1 MDDYFLNNASNLI
14 PRNVTTQILE
24 SENPMEFH
32 KSLPGYKPTPLHNL
46 SGMARKFGLGA
57 IYLKDESYRLGL
69 NAFKGLGASFA
80 LSKVLNQQ
88 PKNIVFC
95 TATDGNHGKAV
106 AWSARLQNKKSVV
119 FVPQNTSLERI
130 QNIEKDGAT
139 VIDTGQNYDETCR
152 IAKEEAA
159 QNGWVLIQDTAWEGY
174 EEIPAYIMAGY
185 LTQFQEIEKQLDSL
199 EKIDVIMLQAGVG
212 SWAAAGIWY
221 FVKNLKTK
229 PKLVIVEPYES
240 DGILASF
247 KAGKRVSPNGNFKT
261 IMAGLNC
268 GIPSFSA
275 WDIIKNGADASLRIK
290 DDYAK
295 IAMQELYTPTLNDP
309 QIVAGESGVGGLA
322 GLLYLMSNPNAQ
334 NLRNH
339 LQISSNTN
347 VLCIST
353 EGATDKKMHEKI
365 INQAN
370 IKKIALKFTSN

>member
-1 MDDYFLNNASNLI
+1 MDDYFLNKASNRI
-14 PRNVTTQILE
+14 PKNLTTKILE

-32 KSLPGYKPTPLHNL
+32 KSLPSYKPTPLNHL
-46 SGMARKFGLGA
+46 SGLARKFGLGA

-80 LSKVLNQQ
+80 LSKILTQH
-88 PKNIVFC
+88 PKNTVFC

-106 AWSARLQNKKSVV
+106 AWSARLQNKKAVV
-119 FVPQNTSLERI
+119 YVPQNTSEERI
-130 QNIEKDGAT
+130 QNIEKEGAT
-139 VIDTGQNYDETCR
+139 VIDTGQNYDETCL
-152 IAKEEAA
+152 IAKEEAV

-174 EEIPAYIMAGY
+174 EEIPAFIMAGY
-185 LTQFQEIEKQLDSL
+185 LTQFQEIETQLDSL
-199 EKIDVIMLQAGVG
+199 ENIDVIMLQAGVG

-221 FVKNLKTK
+221 FINKLKTK

-240 DGILASF
+240 DGVLASF

-295 IAMQELYTPTLNDP
+295 IAMRELYNPTSNDAK
-309 QIVAGESGVGGLA
+309 IVAGESGVGGLA
-322 GLLYLMSNPNAQ
+322 GLLYLISEPDAE
-334 NLRNH
+334 NLRKH
-339 LQISSNTN
+339 LQISPNTN

-365 INQAN
+365 INQ
-370 IKKIALKFTSN
+370 

>member
-14 PRNVTTQILE
+14 PKNVTTQILE

-69 NAFKGLGASFA
+69 NAFKGLGTSFA

-88 PKNIVFC
+88 PKNTIFC

-152 IAKEEAA
+152 IAKEKAA

-185 LTQFQEIEKQLDSL
+185 LTQFQEIEMQLDSL

-229 PKLVIVEPYES
+229 PKLVIV
-240 DGILASF
+240 
-247 KAGKRVSPNGNFKT
+247 
-261 IMAGLNC
+261 
-268 GIPSFSA
+268 
-275 WDIIKNGADASLRIK
+275 
-290 DDYAK
+290 
-295 IAMQELYTPTLNDP
+295 
-309 QIVAGESGVGGLA
+309 
-322 GLLYLMSNPNAQ
+322 
-334 NLRNH
+334 
-339 LQISSNTN
+339 
-347 VLCIST
+347 
-353 EGATDKKMHEKI
+353 
-365 INQAN
+365 
-370 IKKIALKFTSN
+370 